1 LDLYLKF
8 FKKVRLYSRL
18 SLMESEPFELTEQY
32 HPIEFSHQDYGYP
45 QDDYQYTHSNSKAQ
59 HRTNDSIEHSGALR
73 QSEDT
78 KLFRN
83 IVRRYG
89 PGELKEVTGQR
100 LGGSTIPRSP
110 NKTLAQKQSQENLQP
125 KFSFHPEINEM
136 PKDIY
141 REAGKKIEI
150 SKEEQWERLLK
161 PKNDVIQQRE
171 QKKIEKE
178 TQEIQENCT
187 FQPTINREYE
197 ISSSKYANAK
207 SLTVTDR
214 LYSDG
219 MEKQKIKEMGKH
231 IRSDDSAECTFQPDV
246 AKSVSYLKGEKI
258 SQRPLHERLGDIMKQ
273 KQEFLQR
280 LRMEAETTNKDMV
293 FQPSINEHTQILA
306 DAKQQ
311 VRDVTERLMK
321 DAADKVYKKMKQAEQ
336 YETQLTST
344 CTFKPNVH
352 PISRSNDAILSNNDL
367 YVMQKEVVT
376 RQYILADI
384 QRENQQKKAAEIIA
398 SEGCTFVPKI
408 NKISQFLIE
417 ADPQRVNESEAE
429 RLERLSKKDAQ
440 KKEIFQEQMQ
450 KLHYEQYSFKPEIN
464 QISKDIGKKTTV
476 DDLAYN
482 RDAKEHLRILREKS
496 IDNMLTMCSFQPQVN
511 KKKKYENVEPL
522 YSKEESIMDNVKL
535 VNKKKE
541 IKYDQQ
547 RKMEEYNEMKE
558 CTFKPKI
565 KGEVGE
571 EILKP
576 KLQARVAGLD
586 KFMQMRDRHK
596 KLIQEKKEREEEV
609 FGIEKKYSAVK
620 HEGFTTPQ
628 PFKLSQGNKKSIRD
642 SKVAQELK
650 EKMAKDYTF
659 KPQTN
664 EGKNREIINNYMSH
678 GNHNGHGS
686 QGGYSTQG
694 GYGRRDDY
702 YDYE

>member
-1 LDLYLKF
+1 
-8 FKKVRLYSRL
+8 
-18 SLMESEPFELTEQY
+18 MESEPFELTEQY

-45 QDDYQYTHSNSKAQ
+45 QDDYQYTHSNSRGQ
-59 HRTNDSIEHSGALR
+59 HRTHESQEHTGALR

-100 LGGSTIPRSP
+100 LGAPSTLLKSP
-110 NKTLAQKQSQENLQP
+110 NKQTGAMRQSQENLQP
-125 KFSFHPEINEM
+125 KFSFHPEITEL

-141 REAGKKIEI
+141 RDAGKKIEI

-161 PKNDVIQQRE
+161 PKADVIKERE
-171 QKKIEKE
+171 QRKYDKE
-178 TQEIQENCT
+178 AQEIQENCT
-187 FQPTINREYE
+187 FQPTINKDFE
-197 ISSSKYANAK
+197 INSSKYASAK
-207 SLTVTDR
+207 ALTVTDR

-219 MEKQKIKEMGKH
+219 MEKQKMKEMEKH
-231 IRSDDSAECTFQPDV
+231 IRSDDGQDCTFQPDV
-246 AKSVSYLKGEKI
+246 SKSVAYLKGDKVT
-258 SQRPLHERLGDIMKQ
+258 QRPLHERLGDIMKQ

-280 LRMEAETTNKDMV
+280 LRMEAETNNKDMV
-293 FQPSINEHTQILA
+293 FKPAINEHTQILA

-384 QRENQQKKAAEIIA
+384 QRENQQKRAAEIIA
-398 SEGCTFVPKI
+398 QEGCTFAPKI

-417 ADPQRVNESEAE
+417 ADPQRVHESEAE
-429 RLERLSKKDAQ
+429 RIERLSKKDAV

-450 KLHYEQYSFKPEIN
+450 KMHYEQYTFKPEIN
-464 QISKDIGKKTTV
+464 QISKDIGKKTTI

-496 IDNMLTMCSFQPQVN
+496 IDNMLTQCSFQPQVN
-511 KKKKYENVEPL
+511 KNKKYENVEPL
-522 YSKEESIMDNVKL
+522 YSKEDQIMDNVKL

-547 RKMEEYNEMKE
+547 RKAEEYNEMKE

-586 KFMQMRDRHK
+586 KFMQMRDKHK
-596 KLIQEKKEREEEV
+596 KLLQEKKEREEEV
-609 FGIEKKYSAVK
+609 FGIEKKYNAVK

-642 SKVAQELK
+642 SKVAKELK

-659 KPQTN
+659 KPTTN
-664 EGKNREIINNYMSH
+664 EGKNREIINNYMSN
-678 GNHNGHGS
+678 GGGHG
-686 QGGYSTQG
+686 QGYSQRHGTNQGYSKNQGYATNQG
-694 GYGRRDDY
+694 GYGNEEY
-702 YDYE
+702 YDEYY